1 MSPELYTCV
10 ICNVNNIW
18 KNKSHDVF
26 PDKVQRQRLSPRAF
40 MTYYATL
47 WIMALAL
54 FTELQNLLTSSFF
67 FLRLSLPQYTLA
79 RVGFSPVSTVFKW
92 NNIHRT
98 LGFLN
103 RLLFLAHSWQS
114 ETEVQRIFLQ
124 PRRWPVH
131 VGFASRTC
139 TYSLF
144 VCFYCCL
151 FCFSNQL
158 KHFKWNG
165 VVRFRVVMD
174 LIYVI

>member
-79 RVGFSPVSTVFKW
+79 RVGFSPVSTVFKL

-114 ETEVQRIFLQ
+114 ETEVQRILCNREGD
-124 PRRWPVH
+124 PSMSGLHPEPVLT
-131 VGFASRTC
+131 VC
-139 TYSLF
+139 LF
-144 VCFYCCL
+144 VSIVVCFV
-151 FCFSNQL
+151 FQIN
-158 KHFKWNG
+158 
-165 VVRFRVVMD
+165 
-174 LIYVI
+174 